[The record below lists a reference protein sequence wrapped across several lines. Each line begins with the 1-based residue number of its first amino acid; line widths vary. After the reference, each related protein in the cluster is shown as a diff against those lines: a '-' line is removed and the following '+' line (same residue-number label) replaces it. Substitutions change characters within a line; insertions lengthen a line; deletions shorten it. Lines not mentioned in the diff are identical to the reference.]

1 MSFSGYFPEPR
12 PLRVHRPL
20 APQPGPH
27 GCRQTPLGAWRRAAE
42 GTPEAAHPPV
52 GPAPAGAPRGRAGG
66 VAATVPEPH
75 RQRPGPGTVAIPRPD
90 SRPPPRPLGAASPLP
105 LRSRLPPPPPPGPW
119 PGISPAPPRRPDG
132 GPMEAEMLCGLR
144 AGWGRRRAADA
155 GPGPRALG
163 REPEAEAG
171 GGAGTLAGGGW
182 DETGGRLW
190 GQIASRGEAAEWDS
204 ERRRGPPGSAMAA
217 QCDPLSG
224 YLQQPLSDP
233 GSNSERSTDSPVPG
247 SEEDSAGPPRP
258 LHSPEWGEE
267 RFRVDRKKLEAML
280 QGKGGERR
288 RRCPGGR
295 GAAAAPAGMEG
306 GEGAASRPARPFWSP
321 LPALLLSVP
330 RGGGRRG
337 GSMAFSSRGCAGAA
351 SARGLAWKWSRVPG
365 PPLSRL
371 GRAAAAPGTPRG
383 AQVPRRAGPG
393 VASRAAPEHRGRC
406 EAPPPAPG
414 RACSGAAAA
423 KGSGSREALPTERRP
438 WKRAPGSPLSRNA
451 SEGLGVAGRSR
462 GTAAS
467 PRLAWCP
474 GGAACPTLP
483 LRSEPGG
490 TRAGGTEPGAPS
502 TGLS

>member
-1 MSFSGYFPEPR
+1 M
-12 PLRVHRPL
+12 
-20 APQPGPH
+20 
-27 GCRQTPLGAWRRAAE
+27 
-42 GTPEAAHPPV
+42 
-52 GPAPAGAPRGRAGG
+52 
-66 VAATVPEPH
+66 AATVPEPH

-288 RRCPGGR
+288 RGGAGRRQPRPGWREERGPRPGPPGLSGPRSRLSSCQCPGVVGD
-295 GAAAAPAGMEG
+295 GAAAWRSRPGVVRGRHRRAVSHGSGAESRDRPCPGWAVLRLPQGRLEALRCRAEPAPA
-306 GEGAASRPARPFWSP
+306 SRAEP
-321 LPALLLSVP
+321 LPST
-330 RGGGRRG
+330 
-337 GSMAFSSRGCAGAA
+337 AGAVRRRLPH
-351 SARGLAWKWSRVPG
+351 RGERAAG
-365 PPLSRL
+365 PPLRRVRAL
-371 GRAAAAPGTPRG
+371 GKRFQPNVDPGSVLRARRFLGTP
-383 AQVPRRAGPG
+383 PK
-393 VASRAAPEHRGRC
+393 ASA
-406 EAPPPAPG
+406 
-414 RACSGAAAA
+414 
-423 KGSGSREALPTERRP
+423 
-438 WKRAPGSPLSRNA
+438 
-451 SEGLGVAGRSR
+451 
-462 GTAAS
+462 
-467 PRLAWCP
+467 
-474 GGAACPTLP
+474 
-483 LRSEPGG
+483 
-490 TRAGGTEPGAPS
+490 
-502 TGLS
+502 